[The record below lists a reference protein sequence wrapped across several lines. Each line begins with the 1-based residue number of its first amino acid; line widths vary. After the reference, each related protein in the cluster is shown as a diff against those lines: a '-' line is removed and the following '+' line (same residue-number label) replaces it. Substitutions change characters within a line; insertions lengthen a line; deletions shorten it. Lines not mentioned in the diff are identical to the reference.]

1 MASTFVRFSE
11 WFSGCSPV
19 VKALVVVA
27 GGGVVA
33 LVGVVAAPLAGAALS
48 AAGLGAAGGTL
59 SGAAA
64 SSAGLAALG
73 GGSMAAGGMGVA
85 GGTAVV
91 SAAAGA
97 LGTAGSAYAT
107 HRVSQAGAQSRLTE
121 MRARTQPVH
130 GDDIVFE
137 EG

>member
-1 MASTFVRFSE
+1 MASIFVRFSE
-11 WFSGCSPV
+11 WFSGCSPAT
-19 VKALVVVA
+19 KALVVVA
-27 GGGVVA
+27 GGGLSVVA
-33 LVGVVAAPLAGAALS
+33 GVVAAPMAGAALS
-48 AAGLGAAGGTL
+48 AAGIGAAGGTL
-59 SGAAA
+59 TGAAA

-73 GGSMAAGGMGVA
+73 GGSVAAGGMGMA

-107 HRVSQAGAQSRLTE
+107 HRVSQEGVQSRVAV
-121 MRARTQPVH
+121 MRARKQPVH

>member
-1 MASTFVRFSE
+1 MASFFVEFSE
-11 WFSGCSPV
+11 WFSGLSPV
-19 VKALVVVA
+19 TKGLVVVA
-27 GGGVVA
+27 GGGLFAVA
-33 LVGVVAAPLAGAALS
+33 GVVAAPMAGAALS
-48 AAGLGAAGGTL
+48 AAGIGAAGGTL
-59 SGAAA
+59 TGAAA

-73 GGSMAAGGMGVA
+73 GGAGAAGGMGMA

-91 SAAAGA
+91 SAATGA

-107 HRVSQAGAQSRLTE
+107 HRVSQRGAQSQLDLQ
-121 MRARTQPVH
+121 RARMQPVE